1 MPNQPHHAPS
11 PSPDRDFSRQHFCVH
26 VWQPHVMGFKRK
38 ATLVLSLSW
47 LAPPVSPLLT
57 AIAPYAKVVKPEAG
71 QGSTLLG
78 ATHASTTVSPAG
90 SDSTTGWLQHG
101 HRCADHS
108 QPVAGGS
115 WGQGRT
121 VLYSRGQEDE
131 GGSSSSGSSS
141 SGDGATHA
149 ATAAA
154 AAADAHTREGERQQ
168 ACGQG
173 EEGKGK
179 AKWDEAWP
187 EEEASTVSSRLQ
199 DVVEQ
204 LQCDLQAGATPQVRS
219 GIKLDGLFAELR
231 AEQEVGGTAIAGSNS
246 TTAAATTTTATAAA
260 GRAPQAGPNTLVS
273 RSPGWRQQQQAPRA
287 DGRGALEGSHD
298 LESLSD
304 MLDRVQ
310 ASSKA
315 RDLAQAQARSLALRS
330 GGPIGDN
337 PNHSWV
343 TINNQRDM
351 KTRFK
356 SIREGRVGWAI
367 LPLVMKA
374 RNSGIP
380 LSTGVYNAAIAAYSG
395 TPRKYEDALRVLN
408 MLRREEDPDVR
419 PDLGSYN
426 AAMWVCS
433 EAGKWRLVLEVG

>member
-1 MPNQPHHAPS
+1 M
-11 PSPDRDFSRQHFCVH
+11 
-26 VWQPHVMGFKRK
+26 
-38 ATLVLSLSW
+38 
-47 LAPPVSPLLT
+47 
-57 AIAPYAKVVKPEAG
+57 
-71 QGSTLLG
+71 
-78 ATHASTTVSPAG
+78 
-90 SDSTTGWLQHG
+90 
-101 HRCADHS
+101 
-108 QPVAGGS
+108 
-115 WGQGRT
+115 
-121 VLYSRGQEDE
+121 
-131 GGSSSSGSSS
+131 
-141 SGDGATHA
+141 
-149 ATAAA
+149 
-154 AAADAHTREGERQQ
+154 REGERLE

-173 EEGKGK
+173 QGRKRGS
-179 AKWDEAWP
+179 KWEEAWP
-187 EEEASTVSSRLQ
+187 EEETSTVSSRLQ

-204 LQCDLQAGATPQVRS
+204 LQGELQTGATPQVRT

-231 AEQEVGGTAIAGSNS
+231 AEQEAQGAAIAGSNS
-246 TTAAATTTTATAAA
+246 TTTTPTAAGARAPRAGLNGLASRSPARQPSPSPSPSEVSTAAA
-260 GRAPQAGPNTLVS
+260 PLPA
-273 RSPGWRQQQQAPRA
+273 
-287 DGRGALEGSHD
+287 GRGALEGSHD

-315 RDLAQAQARSLALRS
+315 RDLAQAQARSLAIRS

-337 PNHSWV
+337 PSRSWV

-356 SIREGRVGWAI
+356 SIRQGRVGWAI

-374 RNSGIP
+374 RGAGIP

-408 MLRREEDPDVR
+408 MLRREENPDVR

-433 EAGKWRLVLEVG
+433 EAGKWRLVMEVG